1 MWRWLWM
8 EMTKEAI
15 RMVWPV
21 DDLSFTLLW
30 IISHEKIYILE
41 ERSSSRSLF
50 VQSPIFISI
59 FFVTVENNRKW
70 SYGHIKS
77 ISIPNKKISKASG
90 YFFFVRFIFLF
101 FFCCFSFFGRRF
113 LFFFF
118 SSVFC
123 SLVFPVGILF
133 YPFCSFYT
141 LFSSFSFLLPFF
153 SGFFNPL
160 FLRRFFF
167 SHAVK
172 VLTEGGSGLN
182 RDWKERDI

>member
-8 EMTKEAI
+8 EMTKEAV

-90 YFFFVRFIFLF
+90 YFFFRPFCFFVFFLLFFLFWSPFSFLF
-101 FFCCFSFFGRRF
+101 FFVRF
-113 LFFFF
+113 LFAGFSGGYTFLSVLFFLCPFFF
-118 SSVFC
+118 F
-123 SLVFPVGILF
+123 FF
-133 YPFCSFYT
+133 FA
-141 LFSSFSFLLPFF
+141 PFF
-153 SGFFNPL
+153 F
-160 FLRRFFF
+160 
-167 SHAVK
+167 
-172 VLTEGGSGLN
+172 
-182 RDWKERDI
+182 

>member
-90 YFFFVRFIFLF
+90 YFFFVRFLFLF

-118 SSVFC
+118 HPFFVRWFFRWVYFFIRFVLFTPFFLLFLFC
-123 SLVFPVGILF
+123 SLFFLVFLI
-133 YPFCSFYT
+133 
-141 LFSSFSFLLPFF
+141 
-153 SGFFNPL
+153 
-160 FLRRFFF
+160 RFF
-167 SHAVK
+167 
-172 VLTEGGSGLN
+172 
-182 RDWKERDI
+182 

>member
-1 MWRWLWM
+1 MTSLQEMWRWLWM

-90 YFFFVRFIFLF
+90 YFFFVRFLFLF
-101 FFCCFSFFGRRF
+101 FFAVFPFLVAVFFSFFFIRF
-113 LFFFF
+113 LFAGFSGGYTFLSVLFFLRPFFF
-118 SSVFC
+118 F
-123 SLVFPVGILF
+123 FF
-133 YPFCSFYT
+133 FA
-141 LFSSFSFLLPFF
+141 PFF
-153 SGFFNPL
+153 FWFF
-160 FLRRFFF
+160 
-167 SHAVK
+167 
-172 VLTEGGSGLN
+172 
-182 RDWKERDI
+182 